1 MLKYERLPY
10 NVCNYN
16 FQQQNYILNIFSLTS
31 VKYLMYLK
39 CVNFFVLLFLF
50 LCMYL
55 NNELYHLPSLDY
67 TFLELTHI

>member
-31 VKYLMYLK
+31 VKCLMYLK
-39 CVNFFVLLFLF
+39 CVNFFVLLFYF
-50 LCMYL
+50 YV
-55 NNELYHLPSLDY
+55 Y
-67 TFLELTHI
+67 I